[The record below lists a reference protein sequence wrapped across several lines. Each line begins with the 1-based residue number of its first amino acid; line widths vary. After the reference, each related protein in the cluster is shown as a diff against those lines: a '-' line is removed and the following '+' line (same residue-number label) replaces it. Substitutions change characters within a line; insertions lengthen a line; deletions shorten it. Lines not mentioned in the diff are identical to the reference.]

1 MIVKKRH
8 RVNNTVE
15 IIFEVDRGDA
25 DAVALVCDVE
35 DWQPTPM
42 RRANR
47 GKGPFRAKLVLG
59 TGEEAHF
66 RYLVNGEE
74 WLDDPG
80 ADDYVSNAYGG
91 VNGVVRAS

>member
-15 IIFEVDRGDA
+15 IIFEVDRSDA
-25 DAVALVCDVE
+25 ERIALVCNVE
-35 DWQPTPM
+35 EWRPTPM
-42 RRANR
+42 RRVNR

-66 RYLVNGEE
+66 RYLVDGEE
-74 WLDDPG
+74 WLDEPG
-80 ADDYVSNAYGG
+80 ADGYVSNPYGG
-91 VNGVVRAS
+91 VNAVVRAS